1 MDITVVTGGATTG
14 LSAYKEIGG
23 YLIAVVGGAIALWR
37 YWNDQNWKRKQFAYD
52 YAERMLADERALS
65 ALRML
70 DWTNGSFS
78 KPIIEEFSLSDGT
91 GENQSEDETSWN
103 QADVCWALRHHGP
116 SQMEPDGALY
126 PPREYAIRSLF
137 DHALAYFERLGEFV
151 RTGVITKQ
159 DFPNTL
165 AYYITLLNEP
175 RLAPLRGPL
184 LNYAE
189 QYRYTSTLYLF
200 RLFLVK

>member
-1 MDITVVTGGATTG
+1 MDITVLTGGTTAS

-23 YLIAVVGGAIALWR
+23 YLIAIVGGTIALWR

-52 YAERMLADERALS
+52 YAEKMLADERALS

-78 KPIIEEFSLSDGT
+78 KPIIEEFSLIDGT
-91 GENQSEDETSWN
+91 DEIQFVNETSWS
-103 QADVCWALRHHGP
+103 QADVILALRHHGP
-116 SQMEPDGALY
+116 SELEPDGAQY

-151 RTGVITKQ
+151 RTGVIAKQ

-165 AYYITLLNEP
+165 AYYITLLDEP

-189 QYRYTSTLYLF
+189 KYRYTSTLYLF
-200 RLFLVK
+200 RLFLAK